1 MKKKTIVT
9 NQMKYDYSAKV
20 VFQLYMQKLVTQDE
34 YKSVLV
40 QLMDHYKVT
49 GTSQE
54 SNAVITN

>member
-34 YKSVLV
+34 YKSILV

-54 SNAVITN
+54 SNAVIAN